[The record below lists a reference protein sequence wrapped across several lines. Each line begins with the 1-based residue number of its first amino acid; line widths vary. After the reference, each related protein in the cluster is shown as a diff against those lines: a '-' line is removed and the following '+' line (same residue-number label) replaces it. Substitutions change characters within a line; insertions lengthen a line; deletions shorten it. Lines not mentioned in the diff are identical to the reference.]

1 MKHWLNENNMFWS
14 LFAASWFFIFNI
26 VWYSFLENISNFAVL
41 FVIFYFILEIK
52 ERKNK
57 V

>member
-1 MKHWLNENNMFWS
+1 MKHWLNENNLFWS
-14 LFAASWFFIFNI
+14 LFGASWFFIFNI
-26 VWYSFLENISNFAVL
+26 VWYSFLENIANFAVL
-41 FVIFYFILEIK
+41 FVIFYFVLEIK